1 MEDAVFTAKYFKVL
15 SEEVLKILK
24 YVESQNRLRDHILRY
39 FDFTSIQNIYM
50 APFQK
55 DQSTNEKTTT
65 NFATL

>member
-39 FDFTSIQNIYM
+39 FDFTSIQNIHM